1 MTGPQLSIRRI
12 RYASDADSPLDPK
25 LPPAGA
31 FVARI
36 VRGQMSRAAHF
47 PRGRTHARAHSPC
60 AGHVHVENI

>member
-47 PRGRTHARAHSPC
+47 PRGRARARTRTLTMC
-60 AGHVHVENI
+60 GAVHYM

>member
-12 RYASDADSPLDPK
+12 RYASDADSP

-47 PRGRTHARAHSPC
+47 PRGRTHARARALTMC
-60 AGHVHVENI
+60 GAVHVDV